1 MTPSLTPPSTVRNPK
16 SQIPNPKSAP
26 LARLRRIP
34 LPVWLMLAVL
44 LAGGASALF
53 KGSLPDLTAAVR
65 AKVAAWSEPPRPEDA
80 VWAAVEAAKVGDV
93 NRYLAL
99 FAEPM
104 RGQLEQ
110 SRKEMGETA
119 FREYLTRTASQPKG
133 IAISPLDEAPAP
145 EAPSARYR
153 VEFVFADR
161 NEVQQYTLQR
171 DGRRWQIANVDGA
184 ERIKTLIPY
193 GTPVDKAFGA
203 R

>member
-1 MTPSLTPPSTVRNPK
+1 M
-16 SQIPNPKSAP
+16 A
-26 LARLRRIP
+26 
-34 LPVWLMLAVL
+34 AVL

-53 KGSLPDLTAAVR
+53 KGTLPNLTAAVR

-80 VWAAVEAAKVGDV
+80 VWAAVEAAKSGDV
-93 NRYLAL
+93 ARYLAL

-110 SRKEMGETA
+110 SEREMGEAA
-119 FREYLTRTASQPKG
+119 FRDYLTRTASQPKG
-133 IAISPLDEAPAP
+133 IAISPLDDPQAPPGPA
-145 EAPSARYR
+145 ARYR

-171 DGRRWQIANVDGA
+171 DGKRWQIANVDSA

-193 GTPVDKAFGA
+193 GTPVHKVFGP